1 MRDITYRVY
10 KIDEHP
16 DKDRCF
22 AWVRDNMHDLAQH
35 EVDDLINSLVKLRE
49 TIGGKLNYSL
59 SQYACRGEHIRFT
72 DYDKEALAELDEV
85 SCPLTGVFCD
95 HDVIECLRNNDMK
108 GLIRRLHDW
117 CEYHYTDEAI
127 EEQSLANDWE
137 FTIEGRLI

>member
-22 AWVRDNMHDLAQH
+22 DWVRNNMHDLAQH

-49 TIGGKLNYSL
+49 TI
-59 SQYACRGEHIRFT
+59 E
-72 DYDKEALAELDEV
+72 EALAKLDEA

-95 HDVIECLRNNDMK
+95 HDVIECIRNNDIVELFK
-108 GLIRRLHDW
+108 RLHDW

-127 EEQSLANDWE
+127 EEQALANDWE
-137 FTIEGRLI
+137 FTIKGRLI

>member
-1 MRDITYRVY
+1 MREITYRVY

-22 AWVRDNMHDLAQH
+22 DWVRDNMHHLGQH
-35 EVDDLINSLVKLRE
+35 EVDDLIDSLNALSK
-49 TIGGKLNYSL
+49 TIGGKVNYSL
-59 SQYACRGEHIRFT
+59 SQYACRGEYIRFT
-72 DYDKEALAELDEV
+72 DYDKEALAELDEA

-95 HDVIECLRNNDMK
+95 HDVIECLRNNDMI

-117 CEYHYTDEAI
+117 CERHYTDEAI
-127 EEQSLANDWE
+127 ENESLASDWE

>member
-22 AWVRDNMHDLAQH
+22 DWVRNNMHDLAQH

-49 TIGGKLNYSL
+49 TIGGQLHYSI
-59 SQYACRGEHIRFT
+59 SQVPDRGEFIYFKN
-72 DYDKEALAELDEV
+72 YNEEALAKLDEA

-95 HDVIECLRNNDMK
+95 HDVIECIRNNDIVELFK
-108 GLIRRLHDW
+108 RLHDW

-127 EEQSLANDWE
+127 EEQALANDWE
-137 FTIEGRLI
+137 FTIKGRLI

>member
-22 AWVRDNMHDLAQH
+22 DWVRNNMHDLGQH
-35 EVDDLINSLVKLRE
+35 EVDDLINSLDALSK
-49 TIGGKLNYSL
+49 TIGGKVNYSL
-59 SQYACRGEHIRFT
+59 SQYPCRDEYIRFT

-108 GLIRRLHDW
+108 ELIKRLHDW

>member
-22 AWVRDNMHDLAQH
+22 DWVKDNMHDLAQH
-35 EVDDLINSLVKLRE
+35 EIDDLVNSLVALSK
-49 TIGGKLNYSL
+49 TIGGQVNYSL
-59 SQYACRGEHIRFT
+59 SEYPCRGEYIRFT
-72 DYDKEALAELDEV
+72 DYDKEALDELDAE

-95 HDVIECLRNNDMK
+95 YDVIECLRNGDMK
-108 GLIRRLHDW
+108 ELIKRLHDW

-127 EEQSLANDWE
+127 EEQALVNDWE